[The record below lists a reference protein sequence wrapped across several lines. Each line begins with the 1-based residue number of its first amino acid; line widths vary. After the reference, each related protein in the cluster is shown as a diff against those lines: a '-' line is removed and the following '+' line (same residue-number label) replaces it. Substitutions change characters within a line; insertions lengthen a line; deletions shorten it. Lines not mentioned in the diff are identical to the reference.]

1 MPNIMDNANYTPMG
15 PAASND
21 FQSVLQQARNNP
33 RAFEEHIKRTN
44 PQAYQ
49 MAMQLRNGQCPQ
61 EVIFRLAQQ
70 RGIDPNI
77 LRMLNL

>member
-1 MPNIMDNANYTPMG
+1 MPNIMDNTNYTPMG

-21 FQSVLQQARNNP
+21 FQSVFQQARNNP

-49 MAMQLRNGQCPQ
+49 LAMQLRNNQFPQ

>member
-1 MPNIMDNANYTPMG
+1 MSNIMDNTSYTQLG
-15 PAASND
+15 PTTAND
-21 FQSVLQQARNNP
+21 FQSVLQQARTNP

-49 MAMQLRNGQCPQ
+49 MAMQLRNNQCPQ

>member
-1 MPNIMDNANYTPMG
+1 MPNIMDKTDYIPMG
-15 PAASND
+15 PTTSTD

-49 MAMQLRNGQCPQ
+49 MAMQLRNSQCPQ
-61 EVIFRLAQQ
+61 EVIFRMAQQ